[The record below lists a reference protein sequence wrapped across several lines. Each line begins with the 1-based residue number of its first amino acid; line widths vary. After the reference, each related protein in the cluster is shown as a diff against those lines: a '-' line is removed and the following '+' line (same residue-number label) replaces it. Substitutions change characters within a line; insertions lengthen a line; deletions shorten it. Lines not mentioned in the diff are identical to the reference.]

1 MSFDNMGKPIP
12 LHRKENAYQEARLMG
27 VDNPD
32 ERMSLVNSVA
42 EFLERDKS
50 FEAQKEAMKI
60 LDLTGSYR
68 LFAALL
74 AG

>member
-12 LHRKENAYQEARLMG
+12 LHRKENAYQEAKLMG
-27 VDNPD
+27 IDNAD

-42 EFLERDKS
+42 EFLERDKP
-50 FEAQKEAMKI
+50 FEAQKAAMKV

-68 LFAALL
+68 LFSSLL